1 MIKIKNLFLCFAL
14 SIAVI
19 FLIACTNDENQ
30 NPVIK
35 PNGDDFILSDT
46 SIELE
51 LGETKILDINK
62 NGFDL
67 IFVSKNPEIVN
78 VNDGKLTALKIGE
91 TKIIISI
98 TNKENSEKEV
108 NVKVNEPSLTL
119 TGNNKMISNDI
130 QTLKYTLTSK
140 LVEAISWIS
149 SDTSIAT
156 VDDKGNVKAL
166 KGGIVTITAEALT
179 SKAKGSI
186 TIEIEQSNVKVES
199 IQLETNAQDI
209 YLDTELKIKATVL
222 PIGANQDVTFI
233 STNPSRSI
241 VDEDGN
247 VTILKGGKIVIKCI
261 SKDDENIKA
270 NITIDIKD
278 YIDPEKFFNS
288 IHITNPLNN
297 KVLAY
302 GFGPIKESA
311 NLTQKNYYTILAG
324 AVTLI
329 TWNKTLYINDSFIVP
344 KGNAPRP
351 GTTREVKYITVHDT
365 ATTHSHTTAYN
376 LAKNLKDKTDTT
388 SWHYSC
394 GSGIV
399 FQSIPDN
406 EVAYHAGDGTKIP
419 LEFIDTGIKAVDS
432 KAAKVTISKDGYF
445 ELNGEKSTILAPKA
459 GNRTATTSDLPY
471 TGINNYV
478 GENGNYWISNTWWST
493 TYQTLSNFGGNLNSI
508 GIESCVNYG
517 CDLYRVWMTL
527 AQLIGTRLLP
537 KNNLKPTDVKQHNT
551 FSGKDCPETLRH
563 ANLWNYF
570 ISMVEAEYALYTKFN
585 SFNITFTSNNP
596 DLVCETGQII
606 KFPDIDTEV
615 TYTIHVQKKDGTYD
629 KTFTYTSTIPAKVTN
644 TSLFG
649 KEDLYYY
656 MTPEAR
662 AKQLEES

>member
-1 MIKIKNLFLCFAL
+1 MIKIKNYFLCFIL
-14 SIAVI
+14 SIVAI
-19 FLIACTNDENQ
+19 FLIACADNENQ
-30 NPVIK
+30 DPVIK
-35 PNGDDFILSDT
+35 TTETDFVLNETFIS
-46 SIELE
+46 LE
-51 LGETKILDINK
+51 LGETKILGIDK
-62 NGFDL
+62 NGLDL
-67 IFVSKNPEIVN
+67 TFISENPEIVSVDN
-78 VNDGKLTALKIGE
+78 EKLTALKTGE
-91 TKIIISI
+91 SRIIISI

-108 NVKVNEPSLTL
+108 TVKVNEPILTL
-119 TGNNKMISNDI
+119 TGNNKMISNES

-140 LVEAISWIS
+140 LVEAINWTS

-166 KGGIVTITAEALT
+166 KGGTVTITAEAMT
-179 SKAKGSI
+179 SKVKGSI
-186 TIEIEQSNVKVES
+186 TIEIEQSFVKAES
-199 IQLETNAQDI
+199 IQLETNVQEI

-222 PIGANQDVTFI
+222 PLGAAQEVVF
-233 STNPSRSI
+233 STTNVSKSTI
-241 VDEDGN
+241 DEEGN
-247 VTILKGGKIVIKCI
+247 VTILKGGKIVIKCV
-261 SKDDENIKA
+261 SKEDESIKTS
-270 NITIDIKD
+270 ITIDVKD

-288 IHITNPLNN
+288 IHIANPLNN
-297 KVLAY
+297 KVRAY
-302 GFGPIKESA
+302 GFGPIKA
-311 NLTQKNYYTILAG
+311 ADGLTQKDYYTILAG
-324 AVTLI
+324 AVTLV
-329 TWNKTLYINDSFIVP
+329 TWNKSLYVNETLMAP
-344 KGNAPRP
+344 KGSAPRP
-351 GTTREVKYITVHDT
+351 GTTKEVKYITVHDT

-376 LAKNLKDKTDTT
+376 LANNLKSKTDTT

-406 EVAYHAGDGTKIP
+406 EVAYHAGDGTTVP
-419 LEFIDTGIKAVDS
+419 LEFIDTGIKAVDN

-459 GNRTATTSDLPY
+459 GDRTATTSDLPY

-478 GENGNYWISNTWWST
+478 GENGNYWISNTWWSK
-493 TYQTLSNFGGNLNSI
+493 TYQTLSNRGGNLNSI

-517 CDLYRVWMTL
+517 CDVYRVWMTL

-585 SFNITFTSNNP
+585 NFNITFTSNNP
-596 DLVCETGQII
+596 ELVCETGQII
-606 KFPDIDTEV
+606 KFPDVATEV

-629 KTFTYTSTIPAKVTN
+629 KTFTYTSTIPAKVTD
-644 TSLFG
+644 TSLIG